1 MSTSFPYMGEG
12 YAPAYQISAVPWV
25 TSSNIALGATTEFQF
40 GNVTRFF
47 AIQNNSVTSSVIAVA
62 FTQNG
67 LTAANA
73 NFIPISGSQIRQFE
87 IRTDRIFISGSAGA
101 STNFTILAGLT
112 SILPTRFLTVTASN
126 GYQAV
131 G

>member
-12 YAPAYQISAVPWV
+12 YAPAYQISAAPWV
-25 TSSNIALGATTEFQF
+25 TSSTIALGATNFIEF
-40 GNVTRFF
+40 GNVTRFV
-47 AIQNNSVTSSVIAVA
+47 AVQNNSVSSSVLAVA

-67 LTAANA
+67 LAPANA
-73 NFIPISGSQIRQFE
+73 NYFPIYGGEVRQFE
-87 IRTDRIFISGSAGA
+87 IRTDRLFISGSAGA
-101 STNFTILAGLT
+101 TVSYSILAGLT
-112 SILPTRFLTVTASN
+112 SILPTRFLTITASN